1 MNKLPIG
8 IQTFRE
14 IHDIADY
21 EGYWASLV
29 YCYSARAGPVPA
41 WRNPLRVERHPIR
54 PWELARVIAAE
65 RHYNQAFRELYR
77 DFPRELWDWPGSA
90 GSSA

>member
-1 MNKLPIG
+1 MHPLTPTALPL
-8 IQTFRE
+8 RE
-14 IHDIADY
+14 F
-21 EGYWASLV
+21 
-29 YCYSARAGPVPA
+29 SAAFALQVREAA